1 MRYALIYKKA
11 KFIDR
16 LTDYYKRD
24 RGRKTF
30 PHKVVEDM
38 IRVLFPGS
46 KVSGRGVFKT
56 VHRVSSRSRHLVLKT
71 ASRQS
76 IRTDIRA
83 YHRLPRN
90 IRNRYFAKVYWRT
103 DYCLLQK
110 YGKESKIPREKLEQ
124 LKAIG
129 KQYGLRDIR
138 AANIMKIDG
147 KYKIVDALPRKR

>member
-1 MRYALIYKKA
+1 M
-11 KFIDR
+11 
-16 LTDYYKRD
+16 
-24 RGRKTF
+24 
-30 PHKVVEDM
+30 VEDI

-46 KVSGRGVFKT
+46 KFSGRGVFKT
-56 VHRVSSRSRHLVLKT
+56 VHKVSSRSRHLVLKT

-83 YHRLPRN
+83 YNRLPRN

-103 DYCLLQK
+103 KYCLLQK
-110 YGKESKIPREKLEQ
+110 YGKKGNIPRKRLQE

-129 KQYGLRDIR
+129 RQYGLRDIR

-147 KYKIVDALPRKR
+147 KYKIVDAIPIKR